1 VVILASYCKGLL
13 CLLESGLSSSEL
25 LLLSSS
31 FEDEVT
37 ELEEELDDDELE
49 SLSFYGFC
57 ISSFRRSFLGKNL
70 CLYSSR

>member
-1 VVILASYCKGLL
+1 MVILASYCKGLL

-31 FEDEVT
+31 FEEEVT

-49 SLSFYGFC
+49 SLS
-57 ISSFRRSFLGKNL
+57 L
-70 CLYSSR
+70 